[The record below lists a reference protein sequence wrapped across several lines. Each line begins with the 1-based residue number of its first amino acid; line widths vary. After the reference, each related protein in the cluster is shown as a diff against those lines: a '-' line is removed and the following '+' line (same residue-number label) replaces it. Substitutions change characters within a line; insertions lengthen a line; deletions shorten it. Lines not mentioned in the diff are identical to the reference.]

1 MSYEIVIGLEV
12 HLQLNTKSK
21 VFCGCSTNFGS
32 APNTQVCPVCLGFPG
47 SLPVLN
53 RQALELGAKVAIA
66 LNCRIA
72 EKIRFDRKNY
82 FYPDLPKDFQIS
94 QFDQPLAQQGML
106 SIEIL
111 QPFGLQDEP
120 SAINIEKNTP
130 MAQKKIRIRRVH
142 LEEDTGK
149 LFHQKDSSLIDFNR
163 SGIPLLEIVS
173 EPDMNSP
180 EEAYLYLTGLKSIL
194 EYIEVSDCNMEEGSL
209 RCDAN
214 ISIRKKGDK
223 ELGVKTEIKN
233 MNSFKGVKAALEY
246 EAKRQIETLEDG
258 NKITQQTRLYNAAK
272 GVTELMRTKEETHDY
287 RYFPEPDL
295 APFDFEESVLKAI
308 EKDMP
313 ELPEPKKNRFIK
325 DYQLSNYDAQIMA
338 SDKALADY
346 FEKCAG
352 LYANPKAI
360 ANWLMG
366 DVSAHMKENNLSIK
380 DLNLKP
386 EHLSG
391 MLKMID
397 GGVITGKVAK
407 TVLIEL
413 IQTGKDPE
421 KLVKEKGL
429 EQISDIGLLEA
440 AISQAIAENPK
451 SVEDFKAG
459 KDNAMMFL
467 VGKVMQKT
475 KGRANPSKAVD
486 MLREKLK
493 GDA

>member
-21 VFCGCSTNFGS
+21 VFCGCSTDFGS
-32 APNTQVCPVCLGFPG
+32 APNSQACPVCLGFPG

-53 RQALELGAKVAIA
+53 RKALELGAKVAIA

-82 FYPDLPKDFQIS
+82 FYPDLPKDYQIS
-94 QFDQPLAQQGML
+94 QFNQPLAQAGAL
-106 SIEIL
+106 
-111 QPFGLQDEP
+111 
-120 SAINIEKNTP
+120 NIICGETEKN
-130 MAQKKIRIRRVH
+130 IRIRRVH

-180 EEAYLYLTGLKSIL
+180 EEAYLYLTALKSIL
-194 EYIEVSDCNMEEGSL
+194 EYIDVSDCNMEEGSL

-214 ISIRKKGDK
+214 ISLRKKGDTA
-223 ELGVKTEIKN
+223 LGTKTEIKN

-246 EAKRQIETLEDG
+246 EARRQADLLENG
-258 NKITQQTRLYNAAK
+258 GRINQETRLYNAEK
-272 GVTELMRTKEETHDY
+272 GVTEPMRSKEEAHDY

-295 APFDFEESVLKAI
+295 APFDFEESFLNAI

-313 ELPEPKKNRFIK
+313 ELPEPKKNRFVK
-325 DYQLSNYDAQIMA
+325 DYQLSNYDAAIMA
-338 SDKALADY
+338 SDKGVADY
-346 FEKCAG
+346 FEKCAD
-352 LYANPKAI
+352 LCDNPKTA

-366 DVSAHMKENNLSIK
+366 DISAYMKDNNISIK
-380 DLNLKP
+380 DLSLKP
-386 EHLSG
+386 AQLSG

-397 GGVITGKVAK
+397 SGIITGKVAK
-407 TVLIEL
+407 TLLIEI

-429 EQISDIGLLEA
+429 EQISDINLLEA
-440 AISQAIAENPK
+440 AINQVIAENQK
-451 SVEDFKAG
+451 SAEDFRSG
-459 KDNAMMFL
+459 KDNAVMFL

-475 KGRANPSKAVD
+475 KGRANPNKVNE

-493 GDA
+493 GVK

>member
-1 MSYEIVIGLEV
+1 MNYEIVIGLEV

-21 VFCGCSTNFGS
+21 VFCGCGMDFGS
-32 APNTQVCPVCLGFPG
+32 APNSQTCPVCLGFPG

-53 RQALELGAKVAIA
+53 RKALELGAKVAIA

-72 EKIRFDRKNY
+72 QKIRFDRKNY
-82 FYPDLPKDFQIS
+82 FYPDLPKDSQIS
-94 QFDQPLAQQGML
+94 QFNQPLAQNGTL
-106 SIEIL
+106 SIEPL
-111 QPFGLQDEP
+111 QSVGLTSQ
-120 SAINIEKNTP
+120 KN
-130 MAQKKIRIRRVH
+130 IRIRRVH

-180 EEAYLYLTGLKSIL
+180 EEAYLYLTALKSIL
-194 EYIEVSDCNMEEGSL
+194 EYIDVSDCNMEEGSL

-214 ISIRKKGDK
+214 ISLRKKGDK

-233 MNSFKGVKAALEY
+233 MNSFKGVRAALEY
-246 EAKRQIETLEDG
+246 EGRRHADLLEKG
-258 NKITQQTRLYNAAK
+258 EKVSQQTLLYNVEK
-272 GVTELMRTKEETHDY
+272 GVTELMRSKEEAHDY

-295 APFDFEESVLKAI
+295 APFDFEESFLNAI

-313 ELPEPKKNRFIK
+313 ELPGPKKDRFVK
-325 DYQLSNYDAQIMA
+325 DYQLSNYDAAIMA
-338 SDKALADY
+338 SDKGVADY
-346 FEKCAG
+346 FEKCAD
-352 LYANPKAI
+352 LYGNAKTI

-366 DVSAHMKENNLSIK
+366 DISAHMKDNNISIK

-386 EHLSG
+386 AQLSG

-397 GGVITGKVAK
+397 SGIITGKIAK
-407 TVLIEL
+407 TLLIKI
-413 IQTGKDPE
+413 IQTGKSPE
-421 KLVKEKGL
+421 ELVKEKGL
-429 EQISDIGLLEA
+429 EQISDISLLEA
-440 AISQAIAENPK
+440 AVNQVIAENQK
-451 SVEDFKAG
+451 SAEDFRSG
-459 KDNAMMFL
+459 KDNAVMFL

-475 KGRANPSKAVD
+475 KGRANPNKVNE

-493 GDA
+493 GAK

>member
-21 VFCGCSTNFGS
+21 VFCGCSTDFGS
-32 APNTQVCPVCLGFPG
+32 EPNTQTCPVCLGFPG

-53 RQALELGAKVAIA
+53 RKALELGAKVAIA
-66 LNCRIA
+66 LNCEIA
-72 EKIRFDRKNY
+72 KKIRFDRKNY
-82 FYPDLPKDFQIS
+82 FYPDLPKDYQIT
-94 QFDQPLAQQGML
+94 QFSQPLAQHGKL
-106 SIEIL
+106 SIIVGDRHACPL
-111 QPFGLQDEP
+111 QQ
-120 SAINIEKNTP
+120 AV
-130 MAQKKIRIRRVH
+130 KIIQIRRVH

-149 LFHQKDSSLIDFNR
+149 LFHQKDFSLIDFNR
-163 SGIPLLEIVS
+163 SGIPLLEIVT

-180 EEAYLYLTGLKSIL
+180 EEAYLYLTALKSVL
-194 EYIEVSDCNMEEGSL
+194 EYLDVSDCNMEEGSL

-214 ISIRKKGDK
+214 ISLRKKGDAT
-223 ELGVKTEIKN
+223 LGTKTEIKN

-246 EAKRQIETLEDG
+246 EAKRQMDSLEDG
-258 NKITQQTRLYNAAK
+258 RRIVQETRLYNVEK
-272 GVTELMRTKEETHDY
+272 GVTEPMRSKEEAHDY

-295 APFDFEESVLKAI
+295 VPFDFEKSLLETI

-313 ELPEPKKNRFIK
+313 ELPEPKKNRFVK
-325 DYQLSNYDAQIMA
+325 DYKLSDYDAAIMA
-338 SDKALADY
+338 SDKNLAAY
-346 FEKCAG
+346 FEKCAVS
-352 LYANPKAI
+352 YENPKTI

-366 DVSAHMKENNLSIK
+366 DISAYIKEKGVSIK

-386 EHLSG
+386 ESLSA

-397 GGVITGKVAK
+397 SGVITGKIAK
-407 TVLIEL
+407 TLLIEI

-429 EQISDIGLLEA
+429 EQISDAGSLEK
-440 AISQAIAENPK
+440 AISEVIGENQK
-451 SVEDFKAG
+451 TVNDFKSG
-459 KDNAMMFL
+459 KDNAIMSL

-475 KGRANPSKAVD
+475 KGRANPNKVNE

>member
-1 MSYEIVIGLEV
+1 MPYEIVIGLEV

-32 APNTQVCPVCLGFPG
+32 APNTQTCPVCLGFPG

-53 RQALELGAKVAIA
+53 RRALELGAKVAIA

-72 EKIRFDRKNY
+72 KKIKFDRKNY
-82 FYPDLPKDFQIS
+82 FYPDLPKDYQIS
-94 QFDQPLAQQGML
+94 QFDNPLAQRGKL
-106 SIEIL
+106 TVITGET
-111 QPFGLQDEP
+111 
-120 SAINIEKNTP
+120 EKD
-130 MAQKKIRIRRVH
+130 IRIKRVH

-149 LFHQKDSSLIDFNR
+149 LFHQKDASLIDFNR
-163 SGIPLLEIVS
+163 CGIPLLEIVS

-180 EEAYLYLTGLKSIL
+180 EEAYLYLTALKSIL
-194 EYIEVSDCNMEEGSL
+194 EYLDVSDCNMEEGSL

-214 ISIRKKGDK
+214 ISLRNKGDK
-223 ELGVKTEIKN
+223 ELGTKTEIKN
-233 MNSFKGVKAALEY
+233 MNSFKGVRLALEY
-246 EAKRQIETLEDG
+246 EAKRQADLLEKGQRIIQETM
-258 NKITQQTRLYNAAK
+258 LYNAEK
-272 GVTELMRTKEETHDY
+272 GVTEPMRSKEEAHDY

-295 APFDFEESVLKAI
+295 VPFDFEESLLNAI
-308 EKDMP
+308 GKDIP

-325 DYQLSNYDAQIMA
+325 NYQLSNYDAAIMA
-338 SDKALADY
+338 SDKNTADY
-346 FEKCAG
+346 FERCVA
-352 LYANPKAI
+352 LYGNPKTV

-366 DVSAHMKENNLSIK
+366 DVSAYMRDNNTSIK

-386 EHLSG
+386 EHLSS

-397 GGVITGKVAK
+397 SNIITGKIAK
-407 TVLIEL
+407 TLLIEV

-421 KLVKEKGL
+421 ILVKEKGL

-440 AISQAIAENPK
+440 AAGSVIAENPK
-451 SVEDFKAG
+451 SVEDFKNG
-459 KDNAMMFL
+459 KDNAIMFL

-475 KGRANPSKAVD
+475 KGRANPNKVNE

-493 GDA
+493 GAK

>member
-53 RQALELGAKVAIA
+53 RRALELGAKVAIA

-72 EKIRFDRKNY
+72 KKIRFDRKNY
-82 FYPDLPKDFQIS
+82 FYPDLPKDYQIS
-94 QFDQPLAQQGML
+94 QFDQPLAQQGSI

-111 QPFGLQDEP
+111 QPCGF
-120 SAINIEKNTP
+120 
-130 MAQKKIRIRRVH
+130 QKKIRIRRVH

-180 EEAYLYLTGLKSIL
+180 EEAYLYLTALKSIL
-194 EYIEVSDCNMEEGSL
+194 EYLDVSDCNMEEGSL

-214 ISIRKKGDK
+214 ISLRKKGGK

-233 MNSFKGVKAALEY
+233 MNSFRGVKSALEY
-246 EAKRQIETLEDG
+246 EARRQADLLESG
-258 NKITQQTRLYNAAK
+258 ERVILETRLYNAEK
-272 GVTELMRTKEETHDY
+272 GLTEPMRSKEEAHDY

-295 APFDFEESVLKAI
+295 SPFDFEESFLNAI
-308 EKDMP
+308 AKDMP

-325 DYQLSNYDAQIMA
+325 DYRLSNYDAAIMA
-338 SDKALADY
+338 SEKDVADY
-346 FEKCAG
+346 FEECAA
-352 LYANPKAI
+352 LYDNAKTI

-366 DVSAHMKENNLSIK
+366 DISAHMKGSNISIK

-386 EHLSG
+386 VQLSG

-397 GGVITGKVAK
+397 GGIITGKVAK
-407 TVLIEL
+407 TLLIEI
-413 IQTGKDPE
+413 IQTGNAPE

-429 EQISDIGLLEA
+429 EQISDVNLLET
-440 AISQAIAENPK
+440 AISHAISENPK
-451 SVEDFKAG
+451 SVEDFKGG
-459 KDNAMMFL
+459 KDNAVMFL

-475 KGRANPSKAVD
+475 KGRADPNKVNE

-493 GDA
+493 GAK

>member
-1 MSYEIVIGLEV
+1 MNYEIVIGLEV

-21 VFCGCSTNFGS
+21 VFCGCSTDFGS
-32 APNTQVCPVCLGFPG
+32 EPNTQTCPVCLGFPG

-53 RQALELGAKVAIA
+53 RKALELGAKVAIA
-66 LNCRIA
+66 LNCEIA
-72 EKIRFDRKNY
+72 KEIRFDRKNY
-82 FYPDLPKDFQIS
+82 FYPDLPKDYQIS
-94 QFDQPLAQQGML
+94 QFNQPLAQAGKL
-106 SIEIL
+106 SIFAG
-111 QPFGLQDEP
+111 Q
-120 SAINIEKNTP
+120 AEKTI
-130 MAQKKIRIRRVH
+130 QIRRVH

-149 LFHQKDSSLIDFNR
+149 LFHQKDYSLIDFNR
-163 SGIPLLEIVS
+163 SGIPLLEIVT

-180 EEAYLYLTGLKSIL
+180 EEAYLYLAALKSVL
-194 EYIEVSDCNMEEGSL
+194 EYLDVSDCNMEEGSL

-214 ISIRKKGDK
+214 ISLRKKGDTA
-223 ELGVKTEIKN
+223 LGTKTEIKN

-246 EAKRQIETLEDG
+246 EARRQMDSLEKG
-258 NKITQQTRLYNAAK
+258 RRIIQETRLYNAEK
-272 GVTELMRTKEETHDY
+272 GVTEPMRSKEEAHDY

-295 APFDFEESVLKAI
+295 VPFDFEESLLQTI

-325 DYQLSNYDAQIMA
+325 DYRLSDYDAAIMA
-338 SDKALADY
+338 SDKNLALY
-346 FEKCAG
+346 FEKCAAS
-352 LYANPKAI
+352 YQNPKTI

-366 DVSAHMKENNLSIK
+366 DVSAYIKEKDIPIK

-386 EHLSG
+386 ESLSG

-397 GGVITGKVAK
+397 SGVITGKIAK
-407 TVLIEL
+407 TLLIEI

-429 EQISDIGLLEA
+429 EQISDAGSLEK
-440 AISQAIAENPK
+440 AISEVISENQK
-451 SVEDFKAG
+451 TVNDFKGG
-459 KDNAMMFL
+459 KDNAIMSL

-475 KGRANPSKAVD
+475 KGRANPNKVNE

-493 GDA
+493 GDWDA